1 MPFTYH
7 VTRSKIPHHAS
18 TTDNGHV
25 SPPMEISS
33 SSFAR
38 WCESHAYVECKISH
52 RSVPFKLYP
61 CQQRVAAL
69 LEQKKWLWIL
79 KARRLGLTWLL
90 AAYATWLLTEHENR
104 TVLVLNQSK
113 DYAQDFLDR
122 MRSILERL
130 PEDQRPKIT
139 RNNKTLLSFDNGSS
153 VRSLACTRRAIRSV
167 SADLV
172 VFDEAAYMDLLKDAR
187 KAAQPAVEMG
197 NGQVVA
203 ISTSSGPSG
212 EFYEIWHQAASGK
225 ARYMPVFLDW
235 RELKSRDEKWYER
248 EASENQS
255 DPLYMKREYPSSAEE
270 AFESAEGR
278 VYPLF
283 IRSDKFI
290 RQCVVDPLWT
300 KYRALDFGGVDPF
313 VCLWG
318 AIIPGDG
325 PGLTVDPH
333 CANLIREMLAY
344 CYDAHGSPADKHNHA
359 CDALRYMIATP
370 PIAGHLHI
378 YREMYIPNSA
388 AKGYSLDDL
397 RDQILLL
404 SGDEQFKDTIC
415 DAARPDL
422 IGHLSKKYLPSIPYR
437 QLTVS
442 NNSQGQIVQGIVYVN
457 QLIVG
462 TAKNVQPEP
471 RKPHGKIIGLPDDI
485 RWKGLYRNKD

>member
-1 MPFTYH
+1 MKSVPS
-7 VTRSKIPHHAS
+7 R
-18 TTDNGHV
+18 
-25 SPPMEISS
+25 
-33 SSFAR
+33 FAA
-38 WCESHAYVECKISH
+38 WCESHAYVECKIKH
-52 RSVPFKLYP
+52 RHVPFKLYP
-61 CQQRVAAL
+61 CQQRIAGL

-122 MRSILERL
+122 MRSILEHIPAELL
-130 PEDQRPKIT
+130 PKTLRD
-139 RNNKTLLSFDNGSS
+139 NKTQLSFDNGCS
-153 VRSLACTRRAIRSV
+153 VRSLACTRRAIRSI

-197 NGQVVA
+197 GGQVVA
-203 ISTSSGPSG
+203 ISTSGGPSG
-212 EFYEIWHQAASGK
+212 EFYDIWNEASSGK
-225 ARYMPVFLDW
+225 TRYTPVFLDW
-235 RELKSRDEKWYER
+235 KELKSRDAKWYDR
-248 EASENQS
+248 EARENQS

-283 IRSDKFI
+283 IRSEKFI
-290 RQCVVDPLWT
+290 QPRAVEPLWT
-300 KYRALDFGGVDPF
+300 RYRAIDFGGIDPF

-318 AIIPGDG
+318 AVIPGDG
-325 PGLTVDPH
+325 PSLTVDPS
-333 CANLIREMLAY
+333 CENLIREMLAY
-344 CYDAHGSPADKHNHA
+344 SYDAHGAPTDKHNHA
-359 CDALRYMIATP
+359 CDALRYLISTP

-388 AKGYSLDDL
+388 ARGMSLDDL
-397 RDQILLL
+397 RDKILLL
-404 SGDEQFKDTIC
+404 SGDENYKATIC

-422 IGHLSKKYLPSIPYR
+422 IAHLSKRDILPSRPYR
-437 QLTVS
+437 SLAG
-442 NNSQGQIVQGIVYVN
+442 NNKQGDIAQGIVYVN

-462 TAKNVQPEP
+462 TAKNTPPRPEP
-471 RKPHGKIIGLPDDI
+471 KPQRKVIGLPDHV
-485 RWKGLYRNKD
+485 RARGLYSG